1 MSNTLE
7 KKLPSHT
14 TSNDAQDDDAE
25 EDELLNETD
34 PLKKQ
39 NYQIELHDEIQLL
52 DS

>member
-14 TSNDAQDDDAE
+14 TSNGTEDDD
-25 EDELLNETD
+25 EDQFLNETD
-34 PLKKQ
+34 PMKKAP
-39 NYQIELHDEIQLL
+39 YQIELHDEIQLL